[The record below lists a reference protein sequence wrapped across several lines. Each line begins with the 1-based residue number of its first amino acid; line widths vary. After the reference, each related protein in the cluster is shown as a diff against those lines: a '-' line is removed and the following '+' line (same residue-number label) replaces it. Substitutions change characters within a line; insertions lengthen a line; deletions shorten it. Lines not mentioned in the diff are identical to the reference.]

1 MGVYVMQTVVERLV
15 REARVYDKEEI
26 ELRRRIAALPV
37 EQWGVNLDLAERF
50 GLQGRDE
57 YIDFYLALRR
67 REYLQEVFFELRQ
80 RVAARRL
87 RIYAGD
93 TSMDTV
99 IVDFIYFFYGW
110 GYSQAAIAEVLDV
123 STSTVHYYVKQERK
137 NKRLRSQIIEMLPS
151 MNQFRRDFWVVKEN
165 SLTTGVH
172 LTKAQ
177 SNEIF
182 LMLAGGY
189 TVQEI
194 VRHTGYS
201 EKAVRFREKKMGRR

>member
-1 MGVYVMQTVVERLV
+1 M
-15 REARVYDKEEI
+15 
-26 ELRRRIAALPV
+26 
-37 EQWGVNLDLAERF
+37 
-50 GLQGRDE
+50 
-57 YIDFYLALRR
+57 RR
-67 REYLQEVFFELRQ
+67 REHLQKVFEELKQ

-110 GYSQAAIAEVLDV
+110 GYSQAAIAEALDV

-137 NKRLRSQIIEMLPS
+137 NKRLRSQIIEMLPD
-151 MNQFRRDFWVVKEN
+151 MTQFRRNLWVVKED
-165 SLTTGVH
+165 SLKTGVH